1 MIVPSEYAGANIN
14 NSRQNYKPIE
24 NDSLL
29 VARNCP
35 LHQSCAATRSC
46 RCAIPAAAVCSTPM
60 SPAVREE
67 LRFTASFAWIDVL
80 LMVLAGCTGLT
91 GRCGAGKSRG
101 RSVMAFAA
109 AQNRPR

>member
-1 MIVPSEYAGANIN
+1 MSYAGLG
-14 NSRQNYKPIE
+14 RGGR
-24 NDSLL
+24 
-29 VARNCP
+29 AREP
-35 LHQSCAATRSC
+35 APAAAAAGPGGGAACAATRSC